1 MSAKWGEGRKEKPL
15 DFSGDIGLWQ
25 RKITEGP
32 EGTARRM
39 AVFEALAKLKA
50 HLRAAGARTYE
61 ALWRAVGIICEPKE
75 CWNFFRHAGYV
86 AT

>member
-1 MSAKWGEGRKEKPL
+1 M

-25 RKITEGP
+25 RKIAEGP

-61 ALWRAVGIICEPKE
+61 VLWRAVGNICELFEPKE
-75 CWNFFRHAGYV
+75 CWNFFRYAGYV